1 MGRARRGVAG
11 LVLVAV
17 AWLAGPAACTGGD
30 GDVYRRGG
38 GSAGGDAKAS
48 GPSPSPDPLPRTPP
62 PPAHQVVRSAE
73 EVCDFTEP
81 FEAGKVKAYL
91 PGGPA
96 YKGPGP
102 HPAVLFKDDIAV
114 DESEPPQLPGDWTAD
129 FANDD
134 TQLVVCQYDDNSH
147 DSRTVGTCTYLGG
160 SHNTGDGVVD
170 VESARYIFRVFEAA
184 TGELVTKFAL
194 DGTTSP
200 AQTCPDS
207 ALYPA
212 TDFQLVTSEA
222 LADRL
227 RPFVAGRR

>member
-11 LVLVAV
+11 LVLAAV
-17 AWLAGPAACTGGD
+17 AGLAGTAACTGGD
-30 GDVYRRGG
+30 D
-38 GSAGGDAKAS
+38 GGDAKGRKEAD
-48 GPSPSPDPLPRTPP
+48 PTASPDPLPRTPP
-62 PPAHQVVRSAE
+62 PARQTVASSEDA
-73 EVCDFTEP
+73 CDFTGP
-81 FEAGKVKAYL
+81 FEAGKVKPYL

-96 YKGPGP
+96 YEGPGP

-114 DESEPPQLPGDWTAD
+114 DESEPPQLPGDWTPD
-129 FANDD
+129 FANTD
-134 TQLVVCQYDDNSH
+134 TQLVVCQYDDDSH

-170 VESARYIFRVFEAA
+170 VQSARYVFRVFEAA
-184 TGELVTKFAL
+184 TGEPVTKFAL

-200 AQTCPDS
+200 QQTCPDS